1 MKAGFAVLLTLF
13 LLHLRPARAAPLERL
28 FDLADALAEI
38 RQVSIARMRIAREEE
53 PGFVLSG
60 LELKLPERSEPAYR
74 LRIARFAEDAK
85 QPRLAPL
92 RLDLTA
98 TPSGPEIRF
107 SGSITVPGTAV
118 RIRLE
123 GGHDMARGRG
133 LLRVDSGR
141 IRFAPGGL
149 QPSDLFPAFGNLLEE
164 VRGSAG
170 FLARLQW
177 GERSRQLAELTIHDL
192 SFLVAGIPVSGLRT
206 SIAFDRLL
214 PPSTLPAQEITIARI
229 GAGLP
234 LEEGRILFA
243 LSEGTRLAV
252 ARMAFTVAGG
262 ELRALPFT
270 LELSRP
276 ETVVTLEARGLALE
290 TLLAHA
296 GLPGLRGEGVLDG
309 RLAARIAPPAVII
322 EEGRLAAR
330 GPGSLRYQP
339 QSPPPISDPQML
351 LLLQA
356 IRNFHFTRLEASVEG
371 DLLDELRLTIGL
383 SGSNP
388 DFYEGYPVALNV
400 TFEGPLGALL
410 GSGIRAYRLPAEI
423 ERRLRKKAR

>member
-13 LLHLRPARAAPLERL
+13 LLPSHPARAAPLERL
-28 FDLADALAEI
+28 AALADALAGV
-38 RQVSIARMRIAREEE
+38 RQLSIAGMRIAREEG

-60 LELKLPERSEPAYR
+60 LELQLPDRSEPAYR
-74 LRIARFAEDAK
+74 LRIAKFAEDAK
-85 QPRLAPL
+85 RPRLAPL
-92 RLDLTA
+92 RLDLIA
-98 TPSGPEIRF
+98 TPSGPEMRV
-107 SGSITVPGTAV
+107 SGSITVPDTAV

-123 GGHDMARGRG
+123 GEQDMARGRG

-141 IRFAPGGL
+141 IRFLPGGL

-164 VRGSAG
+164 VQGSVG

-192 SFLVAGIPVSGLRT
+192 SFLLAGVPVSGLRT

-214 PPSTLPAQEITIARI
+214 PPSTLPAQEITISRI
-229 GAGLP
+229 GTGLP
-234 LEEGRILFA
+234 LEQGRILFA

-252 ARMAFTVAGG
+252 ARMVFSLAGG

-270 LELSRP
+270 LDLARP
-276 ETVVTLEARGLALE
+276 EVLVTLEARGLALE

-296 GLPGLRGEGVLDG
+296 GLPGLRGEGTLDG
-309 RLAARIAPPAVII
+309 RLAARISRAAVIL

-330 GPGSLRYQP
+330 GPGRLRYRP
-339 QSPPPISDPQML
+339 ETPPPVSDPQML

-371 DLLDELRLTIGL
+371 NLLDELRVTIGL